1 MSRKDD
7 MIAALECRQPEDAV
21 PIWEIHFHCWGQASG
36 RPFIAAGDFA
46 ELTPIDQEKAL
57 KDDADII
64 FSVAEEL
71 NFGGVTIPDPPWNCP
86 YTMPQ
91 EARLKLATLLRAGNP
106 PFMVIGAC
114 GGVMGMPGSGNYLE
128 FCYKLFDAPEEIDD
142 MARRSF
148 EHGVEQ
154 GKALRDAGVE
164 AVYVAADMADNHGP
178 FFNPEQMDR
187 FILPYI
193 RKMAEKLKEMGMYA
207 ILHTDGDLAP
217 ILSDLADTG
226 LHALQA
232 IDPVAGMD
240 IKKVKAEVG
249 DRICLC
255 GNVDTGLLV
264 TGPPEEIY
272 ESTRDILQGCKEG
285 GGLVLGA
292 SNAAVLETPMQN
304 YNEMIRAWRDYGQY
318 N

>member
-36 RPFIAAGDFA
+36 RPFIAAGDFTK
-46 ELTPIDQEKAL
+46 LTPSEQEKAL
-57 KDDADII
+57 ADDADII

-71 NFGGVTIPDPPWNCP
+71 NFGGVTIPDQPWNCP
-86 YTMPQ
+86 YTLPP
-91 EARLKLATLLRAGNP
+91 EARLKLATLLRAGDA

-114 GGVMGMPGSGNYLE
+114 GGVMGMPGSSNYLE
-128 FCYKLFDAPEEIDD
+128 FSYKLFDAPEEVDE
-142 MARRSF
+142 MARRTY
-148 EHGVEQ
+148 EGGVEQ
-154 GKALRDAGVE
+154 GKRLRDAGVE

-178 FFNPEQMDR
+178 FFNPKQMAR
-187 FILPYI
+187 YILPYI
-193 RKMAEKLKEMGMYA
+193 RKMAEKLKEMGMYVM
-207 ILHTDGDLAP
+207 LHTDGDLTP
-217 ILSDLADTG
+217 VLSDLADTG
-226 LHALQA
+226 IHALQA

-292 SNAAVLETPMQN
+292 SNAAVLETPMSN
-304 YNEMIRAWRDYGQY
+304 YNEMIRAWSDYGQY
-318 N
+318 